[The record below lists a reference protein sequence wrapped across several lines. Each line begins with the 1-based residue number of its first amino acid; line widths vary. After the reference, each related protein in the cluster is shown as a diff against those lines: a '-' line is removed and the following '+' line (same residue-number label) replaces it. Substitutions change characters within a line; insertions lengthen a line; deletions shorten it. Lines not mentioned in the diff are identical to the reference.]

1 VSSFAANNVQ
11 TWFAGYDMT
20 GDLNSTA
27 LAMEYD
33 ALEATPFQPGT
44 NTTPARV
51 RAAGMESVTLEEAG
65 FWQAGSTAV
74 DPVAFAALGA
84 AGASQPVSNSHDG
97 IEGSPA
103 YLYRVRAFNYQL
115 FGSVGEIA
123 PFRLS
128 AQSARGTGLAS
139 VGGIRGQVLK
149 TKANVSATGATG
161 TALQLGAVASGQYL
175 YAVFHEF
182 AVGTTITAVLESN
195 ADNTF
200 GSPTTRITFGPI
212 TSVGGT
218 WGTRVA
224 GPITDTWYRLRIT
237 AVTGTHTIACT
248 AGFR

>member
-1 VSSFAANNVQ
+1 MTTFAANNVQ

-20 GDLNSTA
+20 GDLNNTS
-27 LAMEYD
+27 LAMEYE
-33 ALEATPFQPGT
+33 ALDATPFQPGT

-51 RAAGMESVTLEEAG
+51 RCAGMESVQLEEAG
-65 FWQAGSTAV
+65 FWQAGAGQV
-74 DPVAFAALGA
+74 DPTAFDALGS

-103 YLYRVRAFNYQL
+103 YLFRARAFNYEM
-115 FGSVGEIA
+115 FGELGQVA
-123 PFRLS
+123 PFRLT

-139 VGGIRGQVLK
+139 VSAIRGRVLK
-149 TKANVSATGATG
+149 TKAAVSATGATG
-161 TALQLGAVASGQYL
+161 TAQQLGAVASGQYL
-175 YAVFHEF
+175 YAIFHEF

-200 GSPTTRITFGPI
+200 GAATTRMTFGPI
-212 TSVGGT
+212 TTVGGT

-224 GPITDTWYRLRIT
+224 GPITDTWYRLRVT
-237 AVTGTHTIACT
+237 AITGTHTIACT